1 MVLCSDHRGSSNSLA
16 QERHLNR
23 ESLSRLVCLLLLIA
37 ACSCE
42 RSTTVQTTG
51 EDPPGFV
58 LAGSGK
64 LGQIVIYE
72 AGYRGSLFDE
82 SHRIWEV
89 KAERMPGKLIKD
101 LGTITYG
108 TIPEGYLQVKPEPSQ
123 APPQLSEGKTY
134 KFWFISANA
143 PTALGYFEI
152 RNNKA
157 VIVESWH

>member
-1 MVLCSDHRGSSNSLA
+1 M
-16 QERHLNR
+16 NR
-23 ESLSRLVCLLLLIA
+23 ESRCRLLCLLLLIG

-51 EDPPGFV
+51 ENPPGFV

-64 LGQIVIYE
+64 LGEIIIYE
-72 AGYRGSLFDE
+72 AGYRGSLEDE
-82 SHRIWEV
+82 SHMMWEV
-89 KAERMPGKLIKD
+89 KAQRMPGKLINE
-101 LGTITYG
+101 LGTVTYG
-108 TIPEGYLQVKPEPSQ
+108 TIPEGYLQVKPEPGQ
-123 APPQLSEGKTY
+123 DPPPLSEGKIY